1 MNITEEDKVQEA
13 LGLKFKY
20 RIWLE
25 VHEKDLDAP
34 YRISENIELIAVDV
48 KEIQNKIGEQLK
60 QEAISYII
68 QKHIPDLQITD
79 IYAVIFNVTIH
90 EPLDNLILF
99 ENIDN
104 AFNSAEDKMQY
115 ALGTMRA
122 YYINVSTSDGSSGE
136 GVSGIIAP
144 NHTEALIKFF
154 LNRDYSKETRDFSV
168 YIGLCE

>member
-13 LGLKFKY
+13 LGLKNKY

-34 YRISENIELIAVDV
+34 YRISENVELIAVDV

-60 QEAISYII
+60 QEAISYIL

-79 IYAVIFNVTIH
+79 IYAVIFNITIH

-99 ENIDN
+99 GNIDN
-104 AFNSAEDKMQY
+104 AFNSAEDLVQY
-115 ALGTMRA
+115 ALGSMDV
-122 YYINVSTSDGSSGE
+122 YSIVVESKDGRCGACYP
-136 GVSGIIAP
+136 GIIAMSHSAALMKFLWHYP
-144 NHTEALIKFF
+144 KEAQDSL
-154 LNRDYSKETRDFSV
+154 LQVN
-168 YIGLCE
+168 LCE